1 MKVALE
7 ELPAYAR
14 QFVESLPKELGTKA
28 YAVGLLGELGA
39 GKTAFVQEVAKLLGI
54 ARSVTSPT
62 FVIAQT
68 YTINHQPF
76 ERLVHIDAY
85 RLDSG
90 ESDTIGWKDFLN
102 DPKNLVLVEWVD
114 RAPGGIPAGTH
125 TLNFTVIGE
134 NVRNIEEKKA

>member
-1 MKVALE
+1 MKVTLE
-7 ELPAYAR
+7 ELPAYAKG
-14 QFVESLPKELGTKA
+14 FVESLPKELGTKA
-28 YAVGLLGELGA
+28 YVVGLLGELGA

-62 FVIAQT
+62 FVIAQI
-68 YTINHQPF
+68 YTINHQAF

-102 DPKNLVLVEWVD
+102 DPKNLIFVEWAD
-114 RAPGGIPAGTH
+114 RAPGGIPTGTH
-125 TLNFTVIGE
+125 ILDFTVVGE
-134 NVRNIEEKKA
+134 NVRNIEEKKI